1 MPTTRVSPTLNIRTT
16 ANKGC
21 RTTVTDGLTQL
32 GSSTSYR
39 YEDPNPAML
48 EAFPNPSPGTD
59 FVIRLLANEFTSL
72 CPITGQPD
80 YGSLVI
86 DYIPDELCVESKS
99 LKLYLVSYPN
109 HGSFHESCVNTIADD
124 LFALLSPK
132 FLRVFGD
139 FNPRGGIAI
148 KPMVERIGP
157 TTNRSDA
164 LELIASY
171 LQVA

>member
-1 MPTTRVSPTLNIRTT
+1 MTE
-16 ANKGC
+16 
-21 RTTVTDGLTQL
+21 GLTQL
-32 GSSTSYR
+32 GTPTQYH

-48 EAFPNPSPGTD
+48 EAFPNPHPGTD
-59 FVIRLLANEFTSL
+59 FVIRLIATEFTSL

-99 LKLYLVSYPN
+99 LKLYLVSYRN

-124 LFALLSPK
+124 LNGLLSPK
-132 FLRVFGD
+132 FLRIFGD

-148 KPMVERIGP
+148 KPMVERLAP
-157 TTNRSDA
+157 TASRSDA
-164 LELIASY
+164 LALIASY
-171 LQVA
+171 NQVASLA